1 MSTSEQDAAQA
12 KHALE
17 HGETLPHNIE
27 HFGKHYT
34 LLYRSRP
41 KGGRAVFLQASEPG
55 SATGHR
61 LIVFELDVVNG
72 GEVLGKEVA
81 VVPSL
86 DRGIVIASN

>member
-1 MSTSEQDAAQA
+1 MTEQDEKQA

-17 HGETLPHNIE
+17 HGETLPRE
-27 HFGKHYT
+27 VERDGKHLT

-41 KGGRAVFLQASEPG
+41 KGGRGVFLQASDPG
-55 SATGHR
+55 SATGHK

-72 GEVLGKEVA
+72 CEVLGKEVA

-86 DRGIVIASN
+86 DVGILVAN